1 MINFSFSIIDLEYFL
16 LVFTRIS
23 CFVFIAPFF
32 SVSSTPARIK
42 VGLSFFTAWLLYE
55 TMTPASMPEYDTVM
69 GYALLVMR
77 EAVTGLLIGFA
88 ANICTFIVNFAGSIA
103 DMQTGMAMASLF
115 DPTTRQQTS
124 ITGAFYQYT
133 FFMMLIATG
142 MYRYLLGA
150 IADTFVL
157 IPVGEAVFDIEH
169 LMNST
174 LKFLGD
180 FVFIGFQIVLP
191 IFAVVLLLDA
201 ILGIIA
207 RLTPQ
212 LNMFAVGIQLK
223 IMAGLVVLF
232 LSVVLLDDAANF
244 VFQEMKKMVLAF
256 VEGMT

>member
-1 MINFSFSIIDLEYFL
+1 M
-16 LVFTRIS
+16 
-23 CFVFIAPFF
+23 FIAPFF
-32 SVSSTPARIK
+32 SMSNTPARIRI
-42 VGLSFFTAWLLYE
+42 GLSFFTAWLIYE

-69 GYALLVMR
+69 GYALIVMR
-77 EAVTGLLIGFA
+77 EAITGLLIGFA
-88 ANICTFIVNFAGSIA
+88 ANICTFIVNFAGSIV
-103 DMQTGMAMASLF
+103 DMQTGMAMATLF

-124 ITGAFYQYT
+124 ITGVFYQYT
-133 FFMMLIATG
+133 FLMMMIATG

-157 IPVGEAVFDIEH
+157 IPVGETVFNIEH

-180 FVFIGFQIVLP
+180 FVLIGFQIVLP
-191 IFAVVLLLDA
+191 VFAVILLLDA

-223 IMAGLVVLF
+223 IIAGLVVLF
-232 LSVVLLDDAANF
+232 LSVVMLDDAADF
-244 VFQEMKKMVLAF
+244 VFQQMKQMITAF